1 MKKVRVPVHRT
12 SPTQSVLIDPAATN
26 GAQVG
31 VNLLDPDGKLVPWPI
46 VDPSIGGT
54 SLNTTDDLDEGQWNL
69 WFTDL
74 RAQDA
79 VGAILADSATIS
91 LAYVAGTSITA
102 ALNDLADSGTGAALV
117 KITRDAKGRVSGTHA
132 ATTTDLTEGS
142 NLYYTDAR
150 SDARISVQKAQ
161 PLGLATLDAG
171 GKLDAGQLPAL
182 AITETFVV
190 NTQAAMLALAAQ
202 EGDVAVR
209 TDLSKSLILTA
220 APASTL
226 ANWQELLTPASPVTS
241 VFGRTGSVTAASGD
255 YTFAQIG
262 SKPTTLAGYGITD
275 AEPTI
280 TAGTTS
286 QYWRGDKT
294 WQTLNK
300 AAVGLGN
307 VDNTSDVNKPVS
319 TAQAA
324 ADALNVPLDGS
335 RAMTGSLATTGVFGS
350 GGTAFAGDALFTGA
364 QAGLWAQSSTAAA
377 RFACLSSAS
386 NVQFIGARCGGTL
399 ATPTATPTL
408 VALLEF
414 DASSYTGSGWVYPGT
429 AAWVTTEAH
438 SPTARGT
445 RYEISTTPIGTTTL
459 LKRLHIDRSGN
470 GAVGP
475 GADNTQDLG
484 EASLRWAVVRAG
496 TGSINTSDAREKT
509 DVAPLTSAELATA
522 AELARAIGTYQ
533 WLSAVQAKGADARWH
548 AGLTVQQAIAIMQ
561 SHGLDPM
568 RYGFIC
574 YDQWPETPEVVNSWP
589 AQDAVLDDD
598 GNAITPAVE
607 AGSEITQQYRP
618 AGDRYSFRHDELLLF
633 IARGFAAR
641 LDALESA

>member
-1 MKKVRVPVHRT
+1 MARVRVPIHRT
-12 SPTQSVLIDPAATN
+12 SPTQSVLIDPAATV
-26 GAQVG
+26 GAQIG
-31 VNLLDPDGKLVPWPI
+31 VNLLLPDGSAAKMSDFGARPGG
-46 VDPSIGGT
+46 DSSASIDT
-54 SLNTTDDLDEGQWNL
+54 SDDIDEGAYHF
-69 WFTDL
+69 WFTDR

-79 VGAILADSATIS
+79 AGSILANSTTIS

-102 ALNDLADSGTGAALV
+102 TLNDLADSGTGAALV
-117 KITRDAKGRVSGTHA
+117 KITRDAKGRISGTSA
-132 ATTTDLTEGS
+132 ATTTDLAEGV
-142 NLYYTDAR
+142 NLYFTATRVLATVLAGLSTATNAVITATDTVLSALGKL
-150 SDARISVQKAQ
+150 QAQ
-161 PLGLATLDAG
+161 ITANLATLTAH
-171 GKLDAGQLPAL
+171 
-182 AITETFVV
+182 TS
-190 NTQAAMLALAAQ
+190 NTSNPH
-202 EGDVAVR
+202 G
-209 TDLSKSLILTA
+209 
-220 APASTL
+220 
-226 ANWQELLTPASPVTS
+226 VT
-241 VFGRTGSVTAASGD
+241 
-255 YTFAQIG
+255 
-262 SKPTTLAGYGITD
+262 
-275 AEPTI
+275 
-280 TAGTTS
+280 
-286 QYWRGDKT
+286 KT
-294 WQTLNK
+294 Q
-300 AAVGLGN
+300 VGLAN

-324 ADALNVPLDGS
+324 ADALRVLKSGDT
-335 RAMTGSLATTGVFGS
+335 MTGNLATTGVFGS
-350 GGTAFAGDALFTGA
+350 GGTAFAGDALFTGS

-377 RFACLSSAS
+377 RFVCLSSAS

-509 DVAPLTSAELATA
+509 DVVPLTA
-522 AELARAIGTYQ
+522 AELAAAADLARAPGTYQ
-533 WLSAVQAKGADARWH
+533 WLAAVQAKGADARWH

-589 AQDAVLDDD
+589 AQDAVLDDE
-598 GNAITPAVE
+598 GNVVTPAVE
-607 AGSEITQQYRP
+607 AGSEIAQEYRP

-633 IARGFAAR
+633 IVRGFAAR

>member
-12 SPTQSVLIDPAATN
+12 SPTQSVLIDPAATV

-31 VNLLDPDGKLVPWPI
+31 VNLFDPDGKLVPWPI
-46 VDPSIGGT
+46 VAPSTGGS
-54 SLNTTDDLDEGQWNL
+54 SLTTTDDLDEGQWNL
-69 WFTDL
+69 WFTDR

-79 VGAILADSATIS
+79 VGAILANSTTIS

-324 ADALNVPLDGS
+324 ADATKLSN
-335 RAMTGSLATTGVFGS
+335 TGDTGTGNY
-350 GGTAFAGDALFTGA
+350 TFAGDTTLGLAAGGSVTTFLRPGATAAGSSLQISSPGASTGLVGFTGTT
-364 QAGLWAQSSTAAA
+364 SRCDI
-377 RFACLSSAS
+377 RFGTNVLQMGASATS
-386 NVQFIGARCGGTL
+386 GSPAIQFELAVTGIRPGG
-399 ATPTATPTL
+399 
-408 VALLEF
+408 
-414 DASSYTGSGWVYPGT
+414 
-429 AAWVTTEAH
+429 
-438 SPTARGT
+438 
-445 RYEISTTPIGTTTL
+445 
-459 LKRLHIDRSGN
+459 
-470 GAVGP
+470 
-475 GADNTQDLG
+475 DNQFALG
-484 EASLRWAVVRAG
+484 ESGRRWTVVYAA
-496 TGSINTSDAREKT
+496 TGAINTSDAREKT
-509 DVAPLTSAELATA
+509 DVSPLTATELAVA
-522 AELARAIGTYQ
+522 ADLARAPGTYQ
-533 WLSAVQAKGADARWH
+533 WLSAVQAKGADARLH
-548 AGLTVQQAIAIMQ
+548 AGLTVQRAIEIMQ
-561 SHGLDPM
+561 SHGLDPF

-574 YDQWPETPEVVNSWP
+574 YDQWDELPEIVTSWP
-589 AQDAVLDDD
+589 AQDAVLDDA
-598 GNAITPAVE
+598 GNVITPAVE